1 MNRISERMLEVS
13 VSHCR
18 HLSCLL
24 FMGLALCT
32 DEVAGKSFSMTYASQ
47 MDLRNAVP
55 DELSLTRW
63 EAAIRQVGALTDDVC
78 RIRMVPCHDLMVDIG
93 VQKEAF
99 LRLSTDAWLSDE
111 VRKICSE

>member
-1 MNRISERMLEVS
+1 
-13 VSHCR
+13 
-18 HLSCLL
+18 
-24 FMGLALCT
+24 MGLALCT

-111 VRKICSE
+111 VRQICSE